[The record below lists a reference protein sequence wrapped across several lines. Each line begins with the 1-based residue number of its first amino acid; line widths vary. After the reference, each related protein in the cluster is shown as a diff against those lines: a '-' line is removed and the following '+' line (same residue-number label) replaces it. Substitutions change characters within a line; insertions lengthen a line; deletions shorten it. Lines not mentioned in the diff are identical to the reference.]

1 MVFGVKGAAAVMFI
15 EGRETIGDTLE
26 GGSEFGIQAV
36 IGEQADSDNRHEAEQ
51 ERVFDKTLTFF
62 RKESAN

>member
-1 MVFGVKGAAAVMFI
+1 MFI
-15 EGRETIGDTLE
+15 EGRETIGDTLKSS
-26 GGSEFGIQAV
+26 SEFGIQAV
-36 IGEQADSDNRHEAEQ
+36 IGEQAESDNRHEAEQ